1 MCGPTGIGFLWGKYE
16 VLEASPPWQ
25 GGGEMIDEV
34 FLDHST
40 YALPPGR
47 FEAGTP
53 AIAQA
58 VGLGAACD
66 YLSNIGMDKI
76 HQHEVALGEKLW
88 AALSD
93 PALGLRLLGPSPEAC
108 RAAAW
113 ESCERG
119 ALVAFEARGED
130 GDGEGGA
137 QGAHASD
144 LTFFLD
150 QDGVAVRSGHHCTQ
164 VERHCRLG
172 GGKKTLSPKVNA
184 WWKRKGGRAFTTGD
198 ISSQPSPF
206 LLNFLPRLPAPPLGC

>member
-164 VERHCRLG
+164 PLHRSLG
-172 GGKKTLSPKVNA
+172 LAAST
-184 WWKRKGGRAFTTGD
+184 RASLYLYNDEAD
-198 ISSQPSPF
+198 ISKLVES
-206 LLNFLPRLPAPPLGC
+206 LKEALEMLK